1 MTKKHIFT
9 NGCFDVLHRGH
20 LELFKQAK
28 RLGDVLIV
36 GVDSDE
42 KIKLDK
48 GSDRPYNKL
57 DDRVEMLKSLKFI
70 DEVYAFGST
79 RDLELLIKKISPDI
93 LIIGSDWRGKKV
105 VGQQY
110 AKEVKYFERI
120 NGYSTTNIL
129 QNITCR

>member
-1 MTKKHIFT
+1 MKKIFT

-20 LELFKQAK
+20 LELFKHAK
-28 RLGDVLIV
+28 SLGDVLII

-48 GSDRPYNKL
+48 GPNRPYNRL
-57 DDRVEMLKSLKFI
+57 EDRVEMLKSLKFI
-70 DEVYAFGST
+70 DEVYDFGST
-79 RDLELLIKKISPDI
+79 RGLELLIKKTAPDI

-110 AKEVKYFERI
+110 AKEVRFFQRI

-129 QNITCR
+129 QNITNR